1 MAILSTKEEL
11 NEMLFEQFKSF
22 EEQYGRIALLYRLGI
37 SYETSN
43 STLSQ
48 PSLPSLTK

>member
-1 MAILSTKEEL
+1 MTINGNPKYKE
-11 NEMLFEQFKSF
+11 LFEQFKSF